1 MTPAGHRA
9 SGSVG
14 GTAALTRF
22 TAVDELSCY
31 YEGPGEPNNVHL
43 EVRVPSRL
51 DERMLR
57 DAVRAMLAAEPAAR
71 ARRAARHRWHRGYAW
86 EYPPQ
91 PDADPVSRATWAD
104 ETELGLRRESFLASS
119 PPVDSSPPFRLLLA
133 AGPGQDCLILNAH
146 HAAFDGMSC
155 LHVLRSI
162 GRHYSGTP
170 DPDSGTPDP
179 ASARAA
185 PGLAPAPGHAAAAV
199 TPPASALSRAGHGP
213 AAGGSA
219 LSLPAARIAAH
230 HEARRPGRNE
240 PGYGYQLLA
249 LPRIPHLPAPGSGP
263 HVTVNDLLI
272 TAMIMTI
279 DGWNAARGRGCR
291 RVRITMP
298 LSGRPADSERA
309 VVGNLSQLAAVTARL
324 PVPGGTASALA
335 AQVAVQTRL
344 AKGRA
349 RPQADPLS
357 RALLAAWL
365 PAAVKHR
372 LLRAGLRT
380 LGPLVCDTTLIS
392 NLGIL
397 ADPPRFGPATPA
409 QMWFSTPAHMPRGLS
424 LGVVTVGG
432 RMQLCFRYRRAL
444 FDEPAAARFTRA
456 YAAALAAVGSG
467 GDELV
472 KP

>member
-1 MTPAGHRA
+1 MITAGGRA
-9 SGSVG
+9 SGSAG
-14 GTAALTRF
+14 GTAELTRF
-22 TAVDELSCY
+22 AAVDELSCY

-43 EVRVPSRL
+43 EVRVPGRL
-51 DERMLR
+51 DERVLR
-57 DAVRAMLAAEPAAR
+57 DAVRAMLAAEPGAR
-71 ARRAARHRWHRGYAW
+71 ARRAARRPWHRGYAW
-86 EYPPQ
+86 EYPAQ
-91 PDADPVSRATWAD
+91 TDTDPVSRATWAD
-104 ETELGLRRESFLASS
+104 ETELGLRRASFLASS

-133 AGPGQDCLILNAH
+133 AGPGQDCVILNAH

-170 DPDSGTPDP
+170 DP
-179 ASARAA
+179 AAARAA
-185 PGLAPAPGHAAAAV
+185 FGLAPPPGRASAAV
-199 TPPASALSRAGHGP
+199 TPSARALPRAGGP
-213 AAGGSA
+213 AGTGST
-219 LSLPAARIAAH
+219 LSLPAARIAAC
-230 HEARRPGRNE
+230 HEALRPGRNE

-249 LPRIPHLPAPGSGP
+249 LPRVPEMPSSGSGP

-279 DGWNAARGRGCR
+279 AQWNAAHGRSCR

-298 LSGRPADSERA
+298 LSGRLADGESA

-324 PVPGGTASALA
+324 PVPDGTDSELA
-335 AQVAVQTRL
+335 AQVALQTRL
-344 AKGRA
+344 AKSHA
-349 RPQADPLS
+349 WPQADPLS
-357 RALLAAWL
+357 RALLSARL
-365 PAAVKHR
+365 PAGFKHR
-372 LLRAGLRT
+372 LLRAALRT

-392 NLGIL
+392 NLGSV
-397 ADPPRFGPATPA
+397 ADPPRFGSATPA

-456 YAAALAAVGSG
+456 YIEGLAAVSSP